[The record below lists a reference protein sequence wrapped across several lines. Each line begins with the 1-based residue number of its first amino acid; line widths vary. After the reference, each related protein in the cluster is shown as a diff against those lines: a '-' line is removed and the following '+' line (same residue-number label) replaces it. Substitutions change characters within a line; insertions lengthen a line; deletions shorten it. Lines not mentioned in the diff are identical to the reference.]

1 MFWSDLTNCIWI
13 IRRPPRSTLL
23 PYTTLVYSGGQ
34 HFLDLQSTFFYR
46 AYQNHLER
54 VCFAKKNLKSTL
66 QNAQVHK
73 AGQISDF
80 TFVLFVWRA

>member
-1 MFWSDLTNCIWI
+1 MFWSDLTNCYLI
-13 IRRPPRSTLL
+13 IISTHT
-23 PYTTLVYSGGQ
+23 TTLKPTPTDYCCGVQ
-34 HFLDLQSTFFYR
+34 HFLDLQSTYFYR